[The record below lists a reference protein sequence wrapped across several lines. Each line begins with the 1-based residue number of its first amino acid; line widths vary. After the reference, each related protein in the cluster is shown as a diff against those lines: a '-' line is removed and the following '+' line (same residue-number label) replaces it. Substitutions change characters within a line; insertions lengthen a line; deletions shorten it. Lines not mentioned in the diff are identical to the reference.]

1 MIAYHCDKTLIL
13 AVPFKARK
21 DTHRL
26 KVNDKI
32 IKLLIDHRL
41 NVDLQILD
49 NEASSEYKQVIK
61 NKWNINY
68 QLVFPK
74 THRNNT
80 VERDIHTFKAHF
92 ISIISGVAPDFPQ
105 NLWYLLLP

>member
-1 MIAYHCDKTLIL
+1 MSHVWSNDLFLQVKPNSKFYTNKTGRFPVHARSGHQYIMIAYHCDKTLIL

-49 NEASSEYKQVIK
+49 N
-61 NKWNINY
+61 
-68 QLVFPK
+68 
-74 THRNNT
+74 
-80 VERDIHTFKAHF
+80 
-92 ISIISGVAPDFPQ
+92 
-105 NLWYLLLP
+105 

>member
-1 MIAYHCDKTLIL
+1 MPQVLSNKLFIQVTPIRKLYTDDTGRFPVHARSGHQYIMIAYHCDKTLIL

-49 NEASSEYKQVIK
+49 NEASS
-61 NKWNINY
+61 
-68 QLVFPK
+68 
-74 THRNNT
+74 
-80 VERDIHTFKAHF
+80 
-92 ISIISGVAPDFPQ
+92 
-105 NLWYLLLP
+105 